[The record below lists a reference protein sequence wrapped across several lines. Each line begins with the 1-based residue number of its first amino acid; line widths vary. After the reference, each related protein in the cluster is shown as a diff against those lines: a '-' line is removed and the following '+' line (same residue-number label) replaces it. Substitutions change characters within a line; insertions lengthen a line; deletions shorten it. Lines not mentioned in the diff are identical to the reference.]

1 MEECAEVSLARAL
14 INGADSMGG
23 PAVDAAA
30 EDISVSGFVD
40 EANRYVVNVCAE
52 KIGNARW

>member
-1 MEECAEVSLARAL
+1 MPLVQTGRKRAR
-14 INGADSMGG
+14 S
-23 PAVDAAA
+23 VKHSA

>member
-23 PAVDAAA
+23 PAVDAASA
-30 EDISVSGFVD
+30 DGTQ
-40 EANRYVVNVCAE
+40 ACP
-52 KIGNARW
+52 IGKAFS